1 MQIQG
6 YTLNMKNRTKDKTAN
21 IWNTQ
26 QTRSDKTEH
35 KKTIFVGNGQTN
47 QSDTLAQKK
56 KEAQDKA
63 MKVIRDAFAK
73 EIEIDNGIE
82 ESREKISD
90 SKAKIAEAQEQI
102 KELEEQKEE
111 IRKNGCSEDE
121 YKEVCA
127 DYAKQEAEFYSQ
139 IQDAKSTVMDENAS
153 IRQVKIDRIQNQD
166 MQNAMQEADDIMDAA
181 GKDMIQTAMKEM
193 QERMEE
199 KRKEEAEKA
208 KEKAEEEQKE
218 KKLKERVEERNAES
232 QPVTETR
239 AVTESI
245 LTHDQLKDS
254 TTSEIKN
261 ILDDYTLTEEDIKGM
276 SIDSKL

>member
-193 QERMEE
+193 QGRMEE

-208 KEKAEEEQKE
+208 KEKAEEEEKE

-254 TTSEIKN
+254 ITSEIKN

>member
-35 KKTIFVGNGQTN
+35 RKTIFVGNGQTN

-208 KEKAEEEQKE
+208 KEKAEEEEKE